1 MPGSISS
8 IAIRP
13 GQRIEAGDVVLTLE
27 AMKMETALHASNAG
41 MVKELLV
48 SPGAHVEAKDLL
60 AIIE

>member
-1 MPGSISS
+1 
-8 IAIRP
+8 
-13 GQRIEAGDVVLTLE
+13 VVLTLE